1 MLIQSILINLG
12 FLGLDFRDR
21 LSRPALASP
30 PLVAFAASSLRG
42 RERLVATSPILRP
55 INIILRR
62 RGCVNTQFP
71 TTLAFS
77 SSPTMA
83 LTTTGLLRSDN
94 VLAMV
99 TSPAVSIFFFDHF
112 LTLLRRMTPHL
123 SFSSTPLLALGIAT
137 TFLHLRP
144 LLSTNA
150 HPRILHSIN
159 PTMFIGINDEQIE
172 VSATKSIIV
181 RLFRLATVNDLTKRS
196 ATFIPQHHIGNLY
209 SSIIRYIRLPR
220 PRLLSISPAMAL
232 AATD

>member
-1 MLIQSILINLG
+1 VSSFYEIKIEKKDLKFPPFRLHRRDEIFFFFSCNIYNYFIDRFLHSNIRKKGNVRLINIHTRNSDMLIQSILINLG

-42 RERLVATSPILRP
+42 RERLITARPVLGP
-55 INIILRR
+55 INVILRR

-77 SSPTMA
+77 SSPSMA
-83 LTTTGLLRSDN
+83 LSTTGLLRSDN

-123 SFSSTPLLALGIAT
+123 SFSSTPL
-137 TFLHLRP
+137 
-144 LLSTNA
+144 
-150 HPRILHSIN
+150 
-159 PTMFIGINDEQIE
+159 
-172 VSATKSIIV
+172 
-181 RLFRLATVNDLTKRS
+181 
-196 ATFIPQHHIGNLY
+196 
-209 SSIIRYIRLPR
+209 
-220 PRLLSISPAMAL
+220 
-232 AATD
+232 